1 MVFIC
6 HLLTGKLALPSAD
19 LHLPLLSDYLSNMST
34 DFWNERYASN
44 DFVYGQAPNEFIAI
58 HSNLF
63 PKTGTALDIAAGE
76 GRNALYLASL
86 GLDVLAID
94 QSTVGLQKAERLAR
108 ERGLTLSTQAVDLN
122 DYQAKPSS
130 FNVITST
137 FAHVPQDIR
146 AKVHAGVQSWLK
158 PGGIFLLEAY
168 APDQIHRDT
177 GGPKDPALLAPLDTI
192 LQELSSLT
200 IEHQASL
207 VRNVTEGDF
216 HTGDAS
222 VIQVIA
228 RRPTS

>member
-1 MVFIC
+1 
-6 HLLTGKLALPSAD
+6 
-19 LHLPLLSDYLSNMST
+19 MST

-44 DFVYGQAPNEFIAI
+44 DFVYGQSPNEFIAI

-86 GLDVLAID
+86 GLDVLTID
-94 QSTVGLQKAERLAR
+94 QSTVGLQKAQRLAR

-192 LQELSSLT
+192 LSELEGLT
-200 IEHQASL
+200 FEHGVSI
-207 VRNVTEGDF
+207 VRDVSEGDF
-216 HTGDAS
+216 HTGEAA
-222 VIQVIA
+222 VVQVLAKKPMTA
-228 RRPTS
+228 R